1 MTKRVC
7 VYLDGFNFYYQY
19 AHSLKY
25 DFKWVD
31 PWTLTE
37 ERLREALDDFRLERL
52 TIYTAWPV
60 HRGSHQRQY
69 DYLETLENAYK
80 GRVQVVRGRHRGRPP
95 REKQTDVN
103 LAVDIVDDAHTKAYD
118 VGVLVSG
125 DTDFVGALKKAKLRG
140 YRMIL
145 ITPHARNM
153 ELSDEVAK
161 ADTLRGFP
169 KEMFLRHSLTKKA
182 GGPQKAPFVERL
194 SLYWPRSARRRWRRP
209 RRSGL
214 GRRCGGAEPGRAR
227 G

>member
-1 MTKRVC
+1 MPHLLAPCLQAPPLALRKRGGAVFLCLEKSAVPKRVR

-19 AHSLKY
+19 SHSLKY

-37 ERLREALDDFRLERL
+37 ERLRETLDDFRLEQL
-52 TIYTAWPV
+52 TIYTARPV
-60 HRGSHQRQY
+60 DGDSRQRQRA
-69 DYLETLENAYK
+69 YLDTLENAYE
-80 GRVQVVRGRHRGRPP
+80 GRVRTVRGRHRGDPP

-182 GGPQKAPFVERL
+182 GD
-194 SLYWPRSARRRWRRP
+194 RRKPPSWN
-209 RRSGL
+209 G
-214 GRRCGGAEPGRAR
+214 
-227 G
+227 